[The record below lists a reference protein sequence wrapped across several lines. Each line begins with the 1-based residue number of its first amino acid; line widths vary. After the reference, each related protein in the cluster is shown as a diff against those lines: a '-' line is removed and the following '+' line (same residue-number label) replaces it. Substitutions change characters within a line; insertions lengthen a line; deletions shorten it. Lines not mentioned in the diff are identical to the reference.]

1 MSMHVSIVFPSC
13 RLEYGAD
20 AAVDSFENPKEE
32 IANCGKDNY
41 RTDDLHGEW
50 RGKNSKHGSN
60 APDEQADPHY

>member
-1 MSMHVSIVFPSC
+1 MSMHVNLVFPSC

-32 IANCGKDNY
+32 IADCGKDNN

-50 RGKNSKHGSN
+50 RGKNSK
-60 APDEQADPHY
+60 